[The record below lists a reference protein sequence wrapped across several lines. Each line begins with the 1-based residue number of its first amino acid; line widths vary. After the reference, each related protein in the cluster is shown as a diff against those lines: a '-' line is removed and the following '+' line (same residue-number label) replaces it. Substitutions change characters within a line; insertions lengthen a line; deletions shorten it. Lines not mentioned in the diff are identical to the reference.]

1 MRDYQIT
8 REEWANWW
16 KSTRPT
22 WNLPHTDHVVLKM
35 YFLTALN
42 LSIFHLKFSTLQ
54 CAQQFPCLHGSSNQ
68 KKSPKK
74 IILISQNKDMHQ
86 PMSCCSILYPV
97 NLRKNVTVI
106 SYCSFILDRHVRKVF
121 FFDPDTSKGQR
132 KNAESWRVKPQTLAP
147 WCSATEPQRLQGE
160 LSRHCIP
167 LGSKMSKASCVE

>member
-8 REEWANWW
+8 REEWANRW

-35 YFLTALN
+35 YFLAALN

-54 CAQQFPCLHGSSNQ
+54 CAPQFPFLHGSSNQ

-106 SYCSFILDRHVRKVF
+106 SYCSFILVRHVRKVF
-121 FFDPDTSKGQR
+121 FFDPVTSKGQR

-160 LSRHCIP
+160 LSRYCIL